1 MICGG
6 LRTKGIQKKS
16 EPEKP
21 LITVVTVVFNGEK
34 TLEQTIQ
41 SVVNQTY
48 DNVEY
53 IIIDGASTDRTLD
66 IIKKY
71 EDKIDYWQSESDK
84 GIYDAMNKGIG
95 LAKGEFLIFL
105 GADDLL
111 FSPNLMKD
119 FSNQKLDINFNY
131 YGDVY
136 FNEHRVIYDYKFSKM
151 KLCCRNICHQ
161 AIFYCKS
168 TYQNKKFDTKYKIY
182 ADWVYNIESW
192 NNGFK
197 YIPLTIC
204 IFSELGSSQKGD
216 SAFATDKKKLIRMNF
231 GSFFYFRYLFFYK
244 ISRFYY
250 FLEHIISSY
259 KYK

>member
-6 LRTKGIQKKS
+6 LRTKGIQKKT

-48 DNVEY
+48 GNVEY
-53 IIIDGASTDRTLD
+53 IIIDGVSTDGTLD

-71 EDKIDYWQSESDK
+71 EDRIDFWQSEPDK
-84 GIYDAMNKGIG
+84 GIYDAMNKGIELTRG
-95 LAKGEFLIFL
+95 DFLIFL

-119 FSNQKLDINFNY
+119 FSNQKPDTNFNY

-136 FNEHRVIYDYKFSKM
+136 LNEHRFIYDYKFSKM

-161 AIFYCKS
+161 SIFYCKNI
-168 TYQNKKFDTKYKIY
+168 YQNIKFDTKYKIY
-182 ADWVYNIESW
+182 ADWAYNIESW
-192 NNGFK
+192 NIGFK
-197 YIPLTIC
+197 YIPLTIS

-216 SAFATDKKKLIRMNF
+216 SAFVKDKKKLIQKNF
-231 GSFFYFRYLFFYK
+231 GFFFYFRYLLFNK
-244 ISRFYY
+244 VSRFYY
-250 FLEHIISSY
+250 FFEHIFFSY
-259 KYK
+259 KYR